1 MGKWEVRRI
10 NFKQPLSPAQMSEI
24 RSILDLRPRGRFTD
38 PEDQIMGTRE
48 IEAEGLKASVM
59 LFRQDIDGPWD
70 VTIIA
75 DLGFSESRMD
85 DLLSEMSGQIRSLKI
100 EIFVTN

>member
-70 VTIIA
+70 VTII
-75 DLGFSESRMD
+75 ESRMD